1 VVIMGKI
8 YVCPTPLGNLE
19 DMTFRVIDRLKKVD
33 FIAAEDT
40 RHSIKLL
47 NHFEINTSMISY
59 HEHNEMSRS
68 GEIIERIKKGE
79 DCALISDA
87 GMPGISDPGQIL
99 IKKAIEVNIE
109 VEVLSGGSAFL
120 LALVASGFNTDR
132 FVFEG
137 FLPRKSGEKIDR
149 LIELKEERRTLI
161 FYEAPHRI
169 IKTLKDL
176 LKVFYDREISISR
189 EITKKFEEH
198 IRGNISEVIDKLNE
212 GTVKGEF
219 VLVVKGYEGIIEKKE
234 EITIEEQLKIFLEE
248 GYSKK
253 EAVKLTAKKL
263 NARRN
268 EVYQKS
274 LEI

>member
-1 VVIMGKI
+1 MGKI

-19 DMTFRVIDRLKKVD
+19 DMTLRVINRLKEVD

-68 GEIIERIKKGE
+68 EEIIERVKKDE

-99 IKKAIEVNIE
+99 IKKAIEENIE

-169 IKTLKDL
+169 IKTLNNIQE
-176 LKVFYDREISISR
+176 VFNNREISISR

-198 IRGNISEVIDKLNE
+198 IRGSISEVIDKLNQ

-219 VLVVKGYEGIIEKKE
+219 VIVVKGYEGIIEEKE
-234 EITIEEQLKIFLEE
+234 EISIEEQLKIFLEE
-248 GYSKK
+248 GHSKK
-253 EAVKLTAKKL
+253 EAVKLTTKKL

>member
-1 VVIMGKI
+1 MSKL

-19 DMTFRVIDRLKKVD
+19 DMTYRVIDTLKKVD
-33 FIAAEDT
+33 FVAAEDT
-40 RHSIKLL
+40 RHSIKLF
-47 NHFEINTSMISY
+47 NHFQINTKMISY
-59 HEHNEMSRS
+59 HEHNEQSRS
-68 GEIIERIKKGE
+68 EEIIKRIKNGE
-79 DCALISDA
+79 SCALISDA

-99 IKKAIEVNIE
+99 IKKAVNEGIE
-109 VEVLSGGSAFL
+109 VEVLPGGSAFL

-137 FLPRKSGEKIDR
+137 FLPRKSGEKTQR
-149 LIELKEERRTLI
+149 LMELKQEKRTMI

-169 IKTLKDL
+169 LKTLKDIVG
-176 LKVFYDREISISR
+176 VFGEREISISR
-189 EITKKFEEH
+189 EITKRYEEH
-198 IRGNISEVIDKLNE
+198 IRGNISQVIEKLKD

-219 VLVVKGYEGIIEKKE
+219 VLVLKGYEGEVEEKE
-234 EITIEEQLKIFLEE
+234 EISIEEQLKIFLDE

>member
-1 VVIMGKI
+1 VVKMSKI

-19 DMTFRVIDRLKKVD
+19 DMTFRVIDTLRKVD

-47 NHFEINTSMISY
+47 NHFDINTKMVSY
-59 HEHNEMSRS
+59 HEHNEQSRS
-68 GEIIERIKKGE
+68 EEIIDRVKKGE

-99 IKKAIEVNIE
+99 IKKALEENLE

-120 LALVASGFNTDR
+120 LALVASGFDTDR

-137 FLPRKSGEKIDR
+137 FLPRKSGEKTER
-149 LIELKEERRTLI
+149 LRELKKEKRTIIL
-161 FYEAPHRI
+161 YEAPHRI
-169 IKTLKDL
+169 LKTLKDIL
-176 LKVFYDREISISR
+176 EVFDDRNISISR
-189 EITKKFEEH
+189 EITKRFEEH
-198 IRGNISEVIDKLNE
+198 VRGTISEVIEKLNK

-219 VLVVKGYEGIIEKKE
+219 VVVIKGFEGEIEEKE
-234 EITIEEQLKIFLEE
+234 EISIEEQLKVFLEE

-253 EAVKLTAKKL
+253 EAVKLTSKKL

>member
-1 VVIMGKI
+1 VVKMSKI
-8 YVCPTPLGNLE
+8 YICPTPLGNLE
-19 DMTFRVIDRLKKVD
+19 DMTFRVIDTLRKVD

-47 NHFEINTSMISY
+47 NHFDINTKMVSY
-59 HEHNEMSRS
+59 HEHNEQSRS
-68 GEIIERIKKGE
+68 EEIIDRVKKGE

-99 IKKAIEVNIE
+99 IKKALEENLE

-120 LALVASGFNTDR
+120 LALVASGFDTDR

-137 FLPRKSGEKIDR
+137 FLPRKSGEKTER
-149 LIELKEERRTLI
+149 LRELKKEKRTIIL
-161 FYEAPHRI
+161 YEAPHRI
-169 IKTLKDL
+169 LKTLKDIL
-176 LKVFYDREISISR
+176 EVFDDRNISISR
-189 EITKKFEEH
+189 EITKRFEEH
-198 IRGNISEVIDKLNE
+198 LRGTISEVIEKLNK

-219 VLVVKGYEGIIEKKE
+219 VVVIKGFEGEIEEKE
-234 EITIEEQLKIFLEE
+234 EISIEEQLKVFLEE

-253 EAVKLTAKKL
+253 EAVKLTSKKL

>member
-1 VVIMGKI
+1 MSKI

-19 DMTFRVIDRLKKVD
+19 DMTFRVINILKKVD

-47 NHFEINTSMISY
+47 NHFKINTNMISY
-59 HEHNEMSRS
+59 HEHNEQSRS
-68 GEIIERIKKGE
+68 EEIITRVKNGE
-79 DCALISDA
+79 NCALISDA
-87 GMPGISDPGQIL
+87 GMPGISDPGEIL
-99 IKKAIEVNIE
+99 IKKALDENIE

-120 LALVASGFNTDR
+120 LALVASGFSTDR

-137 FLPRKSGEKIDR
+137 FLPRKSGEKTEK
-149 LIELKEERRTLI
+149 LKELKEERRTLI
-161 FYEAPHRI
+161 IYEAPHRI
-169 IKTLKDL
+169 IKTLKNIQE
-176 LKVFYDREISISR
+176 VFGDRQISISR
-189 EITKKFEEH
+189 EITKKYEEH
-198 IRGNISEVIDKLNE
+198 IRGIISQVIERLKE
-212 GTVKGEF
+212 GIVKGEF
-219 VLVVKGYEGIIEKKE
+219 VIVVKGFEGEVEEKEGISIED
-234 EITIEEQLKIFLEE
+234 QLKIFLQE

-274 LEI
+274 LEL

>member
-1 VVIMGKI
+1 VVIMSKI

-19 DMTFRVIDRLKKVD
+19 DMTFRVINILKKVD

-47 NHFEINTSMISY
+47 NHFKINTNMISY
-59 HEHNEMSRS
+59 HEHNEQSRS
-68 GEIIERIKKGE
+68 EEIITRVKNGE
-79 DCALISDA
+79 NCALISDA
-87 GMPGISDPGQIL
+87 GMPGISDPGEIL
-99 IKKAIEVNIE
+99 IKKALDENIE

-120 LALVASGFNTDR
+120 LALVASGFSTDR

-137 FLPRKSGEKIDR
+137 FLPRKSGEKTEK
-149 LIELKEERRTLI
+149 LKELKEERRTLI
-161 FYEAPHRI
+161 IYEAPHRI
-169 IKTLKDL
+169 IKTLKNIQE
-176 LKVFYDREISISR
+176 VFGDRQISISR
-189 EITKKFEEH
+189 EITKKYEEH
-198 IRGNISEVIDKLNE
+198 IRGIISQVIERLKE
-212 GTVKGEF
+212 GIVKGEF
-219 VLVVKGYEGIIEKKE
+219 VIVVKGFEGEVEEKEGISIED
-234 EITIEEQLKIFLEE
+234 QLKIFLQE

-274 LEI
+274 LEL

>member
-1 VVIMGKI
+1 MSKI

-19 DMTFRVIDRLKKVD
+19 DMTFRVIDTLRKVD

-47 NHFEINTSMISY
+47 NHFDINTKMVSY
-59 HEHNEMSRS
+59 HEHNEQSRS
-68 GEIIERIKKGE
+68 EEIIDRVKKGE

-99 IKKAIEVNIE
+99 IKKALEENLE

-120 LALVASGFNTDR
+120 LALVASGFDTDR

-137 FLPRKSGEKIDR
+137 FLPRKSGEKTER
-149 LIELKEERRTLI
+149 LRELKKEKRTIIL
-161 FYEAPHRI
+161 YEAPHRI
-169 IKTLKDL
+169 LKTLKDIL
-176 LKVFYDREISISR
+176 EVFDDRNISISR
-189 EITKKFEEH
+189 EITKRFEEH
-198 IRGNISEVIDKLNE
+198 VRGTISEVIEKLNK

-219 VLVVKGYEGIIEKKE
+219 VVVIKGFEGEIEEKE
-234 EITIEEQLKIFLEE
+234 EISIEEQLKVFLEE

-253 EAVKLTAKKL
+253 EAVKLTSKKL

>member
-1 VVIMGKI
+1 VVIMSKI
-8 YVCPTPLGNLE
+8 YVCPTPLGNLQ
-19 DMTFRVIDRLKKVD
+19 DMTFRVIDILKKVD

-47 NHFEINTSMISY
+47 NHFDINTKMISY
-59 HEHNEMSRS
+59 HEHNENSRS
-68 GEIIERIKKGE
+68 EEIISRVKNGE

-99 IKKAIEVNIE
+99 IKKALDEEIQ

-137 FLPRKSGEKIDR
+137 FLPRKSGEKIEK
-149 LIELKEERRTLI
+149 LKELKEERRTLI
-161 FYEAPHRI
+161 IYEAPHRI
-169 IKTLKDL
+169 IKTLKDIEE
-176 LKVFYDREISISR
+176 VFGNREISISR
-189 EITKKFEEH
+189 EITKKFEEQ
-198 IRGNISEVIDKLNE
+198 IRGDILQVINKLSKA
-212 GTVKGEF
+212 TVRGEF
-219 VLVVKGYEGIIEKKE
+219 VVVIRGYQGIIEEKE
-234 EITIEEQLKIFLEE
+234 EISIEDQLKIFLQE

-253 EAVKLTAKKL
+253 EAVKLTVKKL
-263 NARRN
+263 NVRRN
-268 EVYQKS
+268 EAYQKS

>member
-1 VVIMGKI
+1 MSKI

-19 DMTFRVIDRLKKVD
+19 DMTFRVIDTLKNVD

-47 NHFEINTSMISY
+47 NHFDINTSMISY
-59 HEHNEMSRS
+59 HEHNEQSRAE
-68 GEIIERIKKGE
+68 EIIDRVKKGE
-79 DCALISDA
+79 NCALISDA

-99 IKKAIEVNIE
+99 IKKAIEEEVEIE
-109 VEVLSGGSAFL
+109 VVPGGSAFL
-120 LALVASGFNTDR
+120 LALVASGFNIDR

-137 FLPRKSGEKIDR
+137 FLPRKSGEKRER
-149 LIELKEERRTLI
+149 LKELKEERRTLI
-161 FYEAPHRI
+161 LYEAPHRI
-169 IKTLKDL
+169 LTTLKDIRE
-176 LKVFYDREISISR
+176 VFGEREVSISR

-198 IRGNISEVIDKLNE
+198 IRGVITVVIDKLNK
-212 GTVKGEF
+212 GTIKGEF
-219 VLVVKGYEGIIEKKE
+219 VLVLKGYDGIIEEKE
-234 EITIEEQLKIFLEE
+234 EISIEEQLKIFLEE
-248 GYSKK
+248 GHSKK

>member
-1 VVIMGKI
+1 MSKI

-19 DMTFRVIDRLKKVD
+19 DMTFRVIDTLKKAD

-47 NHFEINTSMISY
+47 NHFDINTRMTSY
-59 HEHNEMSRS
+59 HEHNEQSKS
-68 GEIIERIKKGE
+68 EEIIDRVKNGE

-87 GMPGISDPGQIL
+87 GMPGISDPGHIL
-99 IKKAIEVNIE
+99 IKKAIEEGID
-109 VEVLSGGSAFL
+109 VEVLPGGSAFL
-120 LALVASGFNTDR
+120 LALIASGFNTER

-137 FLPRKSGEKIDR
+137 FLPRKSGEKNER
-149 LIELKEERRTLI
+149 LLELKEDRRTLI
-161 FYEAPHRI
+161 IYEAPHRI
-169 IKTLKDL
+169 LKTLKDIHE
-176 LKVFYDREISISR
+176 VFGDREISISR
-189 EITKKFEEH
+189 EITKKYEEH
-198 IRGNISEVIDKLNE
+198 IRGTVSQVIDKLNK

-219 VLVVKGYEGIIEKKE
+219 VVVVKGYDGEIEKEE
-234 EITIEEQLKIFLEE
+234 EISIEDQLKTFLDE
-248 GYSKK
+248 GYTKK

>member
-1 VVIMGKI
+1 VVIMSKI

-19 DMTFRVIDRLKKVD
+19 DMTFRVINILKKVD

-47 NHFEINTSMISY
+47 NHFKINTNMISY
-59 HEHNEMSRS
+59 HEHNEQSRS
-68 GEIIERIKKGE
+68 EEIITRVKNGE
-79 DCALISDA
+79 NCALISDA
-87 GMPGISDPGQIL
+87 GMPGISDPGEIL
-99 IKKAIEVNIE
+99 IKKALDENIE

-120 LALVASGFNTDR
+120 LALVASGFSTDR

-137 FLPRKSGEKIDR
+137 FHPRKSGEKTEK
-149 LIELKEERRTLI
+149 LKELKEERRTLI
-161 FYEAPHRI
+161 IYEAPHRI
-169 IKTLKDL
+169 IKTLKNIQE
-176 LKVFYDREISISR
+176 VFGDRQISISR
-189 EITKKFEEH
+189 EITKKYEEH
-198 IRGNISEVIDKLNE
+198 IRGIISQVIERLKE
-212 GTVKGEF
+212 GIVKGEF
-219 VLVVKGYEGIIEKKE
+219 VIVVKGFEGEVEEKEGISIED
-234 EITIEEQLKIFLEE
+234 QLKIFLQE

-274 LEI
+274 LEL

>member
-1 VVIMGKI
+1 VVKMSKI

-19 DMTFRVIDRLKKVD
+19 DMTFRVIDTLRKVD

-47 NHFEINTSMISY
+47 NHFDINTKMVSY
-59 HEHNEMSRS
+59 HEHNEQSRS
-68 GEIIERIKKGE
+68 EEIIDRVKKGE

-99 IKKAIEVNIE
+99 IKKALEENLE

-120 LALVASGFNTDR
+120 LALVASGFDTDR

-137 FLPRKSGEKIDR
+137 FLPRKSGEKTER
-149 LIELKEERRTLI
+149 LRELKKEKRTIIL
-161 FYEAPHRI
+161 YEAPHRI
-169 IKTLKDL
+169 LKTLKDIL
-176 LKVFYDREISISR
+176 EVFDDRNISISR
-189 EITKKFEEH
+189 EITKRFEEH
-198 IRGNISEVIDKLNE
+198 LRGTISEVIEKLNK

-219 VLVVKGYEGIIEKKE
+219 VVVIKGFEGEIEEKE
-234 EITIEEQLKIFLEE
+234 EISIEEQLKVFLEE

-253 EAVKLTAKKL
+253 EAVKLTSKKL

>member
-1 VVIMGKI
+1 VVKMSKI

-19 DMTFRVIDRLKKVD
+19 DMTFRVIDTLRKVD

-47 NHFEINTSMISY
+47 NHFDINTKMVSY
-59 HEHNEMSRS
+59 HEHNEQSRS
-68 GEIIERIKKGE
+68 EEIIDRVKKGE

-99 IKKAIEVNIE
+99 IKKALEENLE

-120 LALVASGFNTDR
+120 LALVASGFDTDR

-137 FLPRKSGEKIDR
+137 FLPRKSGEKTER
-149 LIELKEERRTLI
+149 LRELKKERRTIIL
-161 FYEAPHRI
+161 YEAPHRI
-169 IKTLKDL
+169 LKTLKDIL
-176 LKVFYDREISISR
+176 EVFDDRNISISR
-189 EITKKFEEH
+189 EITKRFEEH
-198 IRGNISEVIDKLNE
+198 LRGTISEVIEKLNK

-219 VLVVKGYEGIIEKKE
+219 VVVIKGFEGEIEEKE
-234 EITIEEQLKIFLEE
+234 EISIEEQLKVFLEE

-253 EAVKLTAKKL
+253 EAVKLTSKKL